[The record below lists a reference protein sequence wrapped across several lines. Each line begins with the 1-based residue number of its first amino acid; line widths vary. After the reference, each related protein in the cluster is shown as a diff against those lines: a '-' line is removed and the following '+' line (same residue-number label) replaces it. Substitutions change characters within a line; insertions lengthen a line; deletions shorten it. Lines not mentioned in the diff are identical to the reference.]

1 MRLTQATVADE
12 RDRIRDDEQIP
23 VLINDVRDRL
33 GPMFG
38 VEVDHVDAADYRE
51 EVDAVFAGGDRAVN
65 VAGLSM
71 LLRELDCPEDYPGF
85 VVDEF
90 LGRQLASTV
99 AGSQPLALLAEAT
112 FHFADVH
119 VHGGDDEAAGGDDLR
134 AALVAGFQT
143 RLPGWSWTETE
154 SPFAVDE
161 GR

>member
-1 MRLTQATVADE
+1 MEVTPATVADE
-12 RDRIRDDEQIP
+12 RDRIRDDERVP
-23 VLINDVRDRL
+23 VLINGVRDRL
-33 GPMFG
+33 GPLFG
-38 VEVDHVDAADYRE
+38 VEVDHVDADVYRE
-51 EVDAVFAGGDRAVN
+51 EVDAVFADGDRAVN

-99 AGSQPLALLAEAT
+99 AGNQPLALLSEAT

-134 AALVAGFQT
+134 AALAAGFQT
-143 RLPGWSWTETE
+143 RLPGWSWRETE
-154 SPFAVDE
+154 SPFGVDIE
-161 GR
+161 

>member
-23 VLINDVRDRL
+23 VLINDVRARL
-33 GPMFG
+33 GPLFG
-38 VEVDHVDAADYRE
+38 VEVDHVDADLYRE
-51 EVDAVFAGGDRAVN
+51 EVEAVFADGDRGVN

-99 AGSQPLALLAEAT
+99 AGGQPLALLAEAT

-119 VHGGDDEAAGGDDLR
+119 VHGGNTAGADDRR
-134 AALVAGFQT
+134 AALAAGFQT
-143 RLPGWSWTETE
+143 RLPGWAWRESP
-154 SPFAVDE
+154 SPFAVDP
-161 GR
+161 G

>member
-1 MRLTQATVADE
+1 MHVTRETVLEE
-12 RDRIRDDEQIP
+12 RDRIRDDDEVL
-23 VLINDVRDRL
+23 VLINDVRGRL
-33 GPMFG
+33 GPHFG
-38 VEVDHVDAADYRE
+38 VEVDRVSVERYRR
-51 EVDAVFAGGDRAVN
+51 EVDAVFADGDRAVN
-65 VAGLSM
+65 VAALAA
-71 LLRELDCPEDYPGF
+71 LLRDLDCAGDYPAF

-90 LGRQLASTV
+90 LGRKLAATV
-99 AGSQPLALLAEAT
+99 AGGQPLALLAEAT

-134 AALVAGFQT
+134 AALAAGFQT

>member
-1 MRLTQATVADE
+1 MEVTPATVADE
-12 RDRIRDDEQIP
+12 RARIRDDERVP

-38 VEVDHVDAADYRE
+38 VEVDHVHADVYRE

-99 AGSQPLALLAEAT
+99 AGGQPLALLAEAT

-119 VHGGDDEAAGGDDLR
+119 VHGGETAGADDRR
-134 AALVAGFQT
+134 AALAAGFQT
-143 RLPGWSWTETE
+143 RLPGWAWRESP
-154 SPFAVDE
+154 SPFAVNPE
-161 GR
+161 

>member
-1 MRLTQATVADE
+1 MEVTPATVADE

-33 GPMFG
+33 GPLFG
-38 VEVDHVDAADYRE
+38 VEVDHVDADDYRE
-51 EVDAVFAGGDRAVN
+51 EVDAVFADGDHAVN

-99 AGSQPLALLAEAT
+99 AGGQPLALLAEAT

-119 VHGGDDEAAGGDDLR
+119 VHRGETAGADDRR
-134 AALVAGFQT
+134 AALAAGFQT
-143 RLPGWSWTETE
+143 RLPGWAWRESP
-154 SPFAVDE
+154 SPFAVDQ
-161 GR
+161 G

>member
-1 MRLTQATVADE
+1 MRLTQARVADE

-33 GPMFG
+33 GPLFG
-38 VEVDHVDAADYRE
+38 VEVDHVDADDYRE
-51 EVDAVFAGGDRAVN
+51 EVDAVFADGDRAVN

-99 AGSQPLALLAEAT
+99 AGGQPLALLAEAT

-119 VHGGDDEAAGGDDLR
+119 VHGGETAGADDRR
-134 AALVAGFQT
+134 AALAAGFQT
-143 RLPGWSWTETE
+143 RLPGWAWRESP
-154 SPFAVDE
+154 SPFAVDPE
-161 GR
+161 